1 MEINC
6 LEPYKKRIEAL
17 TQDVINYQSRIQ
29 KAISLIETHTTDFGD
44 LILQKQLVNML
55 IDILEGEDK

>member
-6 LEPYKKRIEAL
+6 LEPYKERIKAL

-29 KAISLIETHTTDFGD
+29 KAISLIDTHTTDFGD
-44 LILQKQLVNML
+44 LILQKQLVKML
-55 IDILEGEDK
+55 IDILEGDDK